1 MSNLALAWGPWLDLA
16 DVDARRSIR
25 AVAGLY
31 RVRVSGA
38 DDLAYVGQTSS
49 LGDRMSQLSVLY
61 RPEIPF
67 NDPHTAAP
75 CLWVLRVENGAEFE
89 FSILLHD
96 GDVRSRKSL
105 ECVVISE
112 HRARAGYSPYAN
124 FGRMPDGWVKSSGNT
139 TALRE
144 AGKLRRGFRDEAA
157 VRSLDAVCVLDAE
170 RDPSSPDWAGLD
182 WSSWGPIHAMHD
194 VTGLYRLRQV
204 GPDGLAYVGQGKVR
218 QRLRAHQAK
227 ASVRDHRQGEFLI
240 GELEASWVDH
250 HESTSQQLMEVECDL
265 IASHVLSVGGP
276 PSAQFL
282 G

>member
-1 MSNLALAWGPWLDLA
+1 MLAWGPWLDLA
-16 DVDARRSIR
+16 DVDARRSIP
-25 AVAGLY
+25 AEAGLY
-31 RVRVSGA
+31 RVRIRGA
-38 DDLAYVGQTSS
+38 SDLAYVGQTSS
-49 LGDRMSQLSVLY
+49 LRDRLSQLSVLY

-67 NDPHTAAP
+67 GDPHTGAP
-75 CLWVLRVENGAEFE
+75 CLWVLRVESDAEFE
-89 FSILLHD
+89 FSILVHD

-112 HRARAGYSPYAN
+112 HRARVGYSPYAN

-144 AGKLRRGFRDEAA
+144 AGKLRRGFRDDAA
-157 VRSLDAVCVLDAE
+157 VRSLDAACVLDAE
-170 RDPSSPDWAGLD
+170 REPSSADWAGLD
-182 WSSWGPIHAMHD
+182 WSAWGPIHAAHD
-194 VTGLYRLRQV
+194 GTGLYRLRQV
-204 GPDGLAYVGQGKVR
+204 GAEGLAYVGQGKVR

-227 ASVRDHRQGEFLI
+227 ASVPDHRQSEFLA

-250 HESTSQQLMEVECDL
+250 HELTSQQLMEIECDL
-265 IASHVLSVGGP
+265 IASHVLTVGVP